1 MFGCEKVGNCVK
13 CHRVD
18 AARGNQIREI
28 FDVSQNRSTK
38 LMEDASGTCLT
49 AGVTVTVAEAHDCA
63 HLFTI
68 SSYSVPLHDAVWL
81 NLPTETQ

>member
-1 MFGCEKVGNCVK
+1 
-13 CHRVD
+13 
-18 AARGNQIREI
+18 
-28 FDVSQNRSTK
+28 
-38 LMEDASGTCLT
+38 MEDASGTCLT